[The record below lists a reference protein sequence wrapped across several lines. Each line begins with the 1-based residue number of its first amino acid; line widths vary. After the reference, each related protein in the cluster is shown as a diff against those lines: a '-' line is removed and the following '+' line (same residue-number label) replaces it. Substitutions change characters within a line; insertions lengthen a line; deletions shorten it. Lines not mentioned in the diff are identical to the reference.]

1 MLNDFLH
8 IDDGHTLIT
17 ASTVGVSLAEWI
29 RLEAE
34 TAGEKASLELMQ
46 QYQLDVIPLV
56 ASDGHAYEYYGTLQP
71 GQYTQARRNPISYK
85 DTLPSNTHIKEVI
98 KSFVVNKRGFYFL
111 RNRGEICGII
121 TLADLNN
128 RQVKT
133 YLYGLLCDLETD
145 ISQFVKKSIP
155 EEEVVEYLE
164 EAAAAGS
171 DHKRRK
177 GSEVLS
183 RYYRDAEDDLRI
195 HITEYLYLSHY
206 FYLIEDKG
214 LFDRPLKYNVQHWKE
229 ISRGINGIRNIVAHP
244 AQPLIQ
250 HPGELEQVWEQLESI
265 YDLDFRLRHWS
276 STLLKPKP

>member
-1 MLNDFLH
+1 MLDDFLH

-17 ASTVGVSLAEWI
+17 AATVGVGLEDWISLET
-29 RLEAE
+29 E
-34 TAGEKASLELMQ
+34 TASTEAGLQLMR
-46 QYQLDVIPLV
+46 QYQLDVVPIV
-56 ASDGHAYEYYGTLQP
+56 APDGNAYEYYSTLQP
-71 GQYTQARRNPISYK
+71 RQYTEARKFPISYK
-85 DTLPSNTHIKEVI
+85 DTLPSNTHIKDVI
-98 KSFVVNKRGFYFL
+98 RSFILNKRSFYFL

-145 ISQFVKKSIP
+145 ISLFVKKSIP
-155 EEEVVEYLE
+155 EQDVVDYLE
-164 EAAAAGS
+164 EAASAGS

-177 GSEVLS
+177 GAEVLS
-183 RYYRDAEDDLRI
+183 RYYRDAEDDMRI

-214 LFDRPLKYNVQHWKE
+214 LFDRPLKYNQQHWKD
-229 ISRGINGIRNIVAHP
+229 ISRGINQIRNIVAHP

-250 HPGELEQVWEQLESI
+250 HPGELQQVWEQLESI

-276 STLLKPKP
+276 STQLKQV

>member
-1 MLNDFLH
+1 MLDDFLH

-17 ASTVGVSLAEWI
+17 AATVGVGLQEWVSLET
-29 RLEAE
+29 E
-34 TAGEKASLELMQ
+34 TASTEASLQLMRQ
-46 QYQLDVIPLV
+46 NQLDIIPIV
-56 ASDGHAYEYYGTLQP
+56 APDGHAYEYYSTLQP
-71 GQYTQARRNPISYK
+71 GQYTHARKNAISYK

-98 KSFVVNKRGFYFL
+98 RSFILNNRSFYFL
-111 RNRGEICGII
+111 RNRGEVCGII

-145 ISQFVKKSIP
+145 ISLFVKKSIP
-155 EEEVVEYLE
+155 EQDVVDYLE
-164 EAAAAGS
+164 EAASAGS

-183 RYYRDAEDDLRI
+183 RYYRDAEDDMRI

-250 HPGELEQVWEQLESI
+250 HPML
-265 YDLDFRLRHWS
+265 
-276 STLLKPKP
+276 ST